1 MLICWPVVAFCDRR
15 STGNDPTLTS
25 WKSANCWQRRHNS
38 DNKSI
43 ALPCTWTWT
52 YAIVQLNSACKCQ
65 TCHLHQHLQL
75 WTPNYPKLTP
85 ILIHDSEIT
94 DVSHFK
100 SLLID
105 KFAISNFL
113 FYPIRV
119 RGNRATPEDMGRF
132 TPQQGG
138 QTLFGEEET
147 LRKTRLIL
155 EERPAPVCQG
165 EGEQDTRGANKHSQV
180 QLQTIISLTT
190 HNYTW
195 SYV

>member
-43 ALPCTWTWT
+43 ALPCTCTWT
-52 YAIVQLNSACKCQ
+52 YAIVQLNGACKCQ
-65 TCHLHQHLQL
+65 TYHLHLHLQL

-85 ILIHDSEIT
+85 ILIHDSKIT

-105 KFAISNFL
+105 KFGISNSL

-119 RGNRATPEDMGRF
+119 RGNRASPEDMGRF
-132 TPQQGG
+132 TQQQGG
-138 QTLFGEEET
+138 QTLLREEET
-147 LRKTRLIL
+147 LRKTHFGGTSRSCMS
-155 EERPAPVCQG
+155 RRRRTG
-165 EGEQDTRGANKHSQV
+165 HEGGKQTFTSAITANY
-180 QLQTIISLTT
+180 QL
-190 HNYTW
+190 NYT
-195 SYV
+195 